1 MMILKATVTMTL
13 LSLVLTFWLFAA
25 QPDTGARNVPVTGI
39 SHSQLEADRIMTQR
53 MGTQALVPMG
63 SSGML
68 LRSGDPAYVRALEQH
83 SAEIDRMLGR
93 SPNSP

>member
-1 MMILKATVTMTL
+1 MMILKAAVTMTL
-13 LSLVLTFWLFAA
+13 LSLVLTFWLFAG
-25 QPDTGARNVPVTGI
+25 QPDTGTRNVPVTGI

-53 MGTQALVPMG
+53 MGIQAQMPMG

-68 LRSGDPAYVRALEQH
+68 LRSSEPAYVRALEQH

-93 SPNSP
+93 APNSP

>member
-25 QPDTGARNVPVTGI
+25 QPGTGTRNVPVTGI

-53 MGTQALVPMG
+53 MGTQAQVPMG